1 MNLGDYLLPWKAIP
15 NMIKDVKEVAKPS
28 GKNKHGSIVGALGKY
43 GDVAGMLLGDK
54 WMNFVHE
61 RIPEQVNET
70 LQPVNHMLNKVDPI
84 RMFAPEDS
92 KLQKLPDFVE
102 NKGGDSLAAALAAA
116 FGAAALFGGGGAAA
130 AGGGTPMTG
139 SPAPTSS
146 GGMFDFGSYDWTDPN
161 TYIKM
166 SKMMPRQQQGM
177 MQQQPSNQMY
187 MNAQAQQGPM
197 TLQDLLRVY
206 GLEPYSNS

>member
-116 FGAAALFGGGGAAA
+116 FGAAALFGGGSA
-130 AGGGTPMTG
+130 
-139 SPAPTSS
+139 APTSS

-177 MQQQPSNQMY
+177 MQQPSNPMY
-187 MNAQAQQGPM
+187 KNAQAQQSPT

>member
-1 MNLGDYLLPWKAIP
+1 MNLLDYILPWKAIP
-15 NMIKDVKEVAKPS
+15 NMIKDVKEVAKPT

-43 GDVAGMLLGDK
+43 GDVSGMLLGDN

-61 RIPEQVNET
+61 RVPAKVNET

-84 RMFAPEDS
+84 RLFAPEDS
-92 KLQKLPDFVE
+92 KMQGLPDFVE

-130 AGGGTPMTG
+130 AGGSSASA
-139 SPAPTSS
+139 SPAPASS
-146 GGMFDFGSYDWTDPN
+146 GGMFNFSGADWSDPN
-161 TYIKM
+161 TYIRM

-177 MQQQPSNQMY
+177 MQQPTQKTIPEL
-187 MNAQAQQGPM
+187 GPM
-197 TLQDLLRVY
+197 PNSLQELLKLY
-206 GLEPYSNS
+206 GLDQDYS